1 MNNQGSVSYGASV
14 WASASTAERAGAA
27 PKDAAARILNT
38 GKQLVEPLGKGRA
51 CEQKVF
57 YQHTPWTK
65 QNARYIHLCSR
76 GESVSREGHSA
87 GDERTIDRPMAVGK
101 STSPQGA
108 GGFVGAV
115 QHDSWLTSAE
125 LRWKVPARSG
135 HGSCSTEA
143 APCCLGAIPAFLRG
157 NESSA
162 RAKVH
167 RRRGSRCQPGT
178 LRSLAK
184 PLLPRRNAGVWR
196 LWTAREAPCAS
207 TQAESIGRRARGRR
221 ARARAALGEAPGP
234 CLAGEARAGAS
245 RCETARPGLEL
256 RRTQSATAGA
266 GHHS

>member
-1 MNNQGSVSYGASV
+1 VNNQGSVSYGASV

-87 GDERTIDRPMAVGK
+87 GDERTIDRPMTVGK

-167 RRRGSRCQPGT
+167 RRAAG
-178 LRSLAK
+178 LA
-184 PLLPRRNAGVWR
+184 LSAGH
-196 LWTAREAPCAS
+196 LALARETAAAAP
-207 TQAESIGRRARGRR
+207 ERGCVE
-221 ARARAALGEAPGP
+221 ALDCSG
-234 CLAGEARAGAS
+234 
-245 RCETARPGLEL
+245 
-256 RRTQSATAGA
+256 SALCV
-266 GHHS
+266 HSG

>member
-1 MNNQGSVSYGASV
+1 VNNQGSVSYGASV

-87 GDERTIDRPMAVGK
+87 GDERTIDRPMTVGK

-143 APCCLGAIPAFLRG
+143 APCPCCLGAIPAFLRG

-167 RRRGSRCQPGT
+167 RGLQPGKV
-178 LRSLAK
+178 AK
-184 PLLPRRNAGVWR
+184 MCTRTVWVR
-196 LWTAREAPCAS
+196 P
-207 TQAESIGRRARGRR
+207 
-221 ARARAALGEAPGP
+221 RAA
-234 CLAGEARAGAS
+234 
-245 RCETARPGLEL
+245 
-256 RRTQSATAGA
+256 RRSTNVCWMLQTWRTY
-266 GHHS
+266 

>member
-1 MNNQGSVSYGASV
+1 VNNQGSVSYGASV

-76 GESVSREGHSA
+76 VESVGREGHSA
-87 GDERTIDRPMAVGK
+87 GDERTIDRPMTVGK

-143 APCCLGAIPAFLRG
+143 APCPCCLGAIPAFLRG

-167 RRRGSRCQPGT
+167 PHRRAGARVVSR
-178 LRSLAK
+178 
-184 PLLPRRNAGVWR
+184 
-196 LWTAREAPCAS
+196 APCARS
-207 TQAESIGRRARGRR
+207 RNRCCRAGTRVCGGSGLLGKRPVRPLRLSRSAGARGVGERERGPRWVRR
-221 ARARAALGEAPGP
+221 PALV
-234 CLAGEARAGAS
+234 
-245 RCETARPGLEL
+245 
-256 RRTQSATAGA
+256 
-266 GHHS
+266 